1 MEKIIV
7 AIVLAATMIASGAP
21 VASYATPK
29 EVEKAAEQFKKDH
42 PGTRFAEVRKTPV
55 EGLYEVTGSDYLLY
69 YFPKTS
75 HVMFGALFS
84 KDGANLTELRLAEL
98 NKAKLRKLPLEKAI
112 KIGNG
117 KNVIIEI
124 SDPDCPFCRKASE
137 FLATKK
143 DATRYVFL
151 MPLAQLHP
159 KAEIKAKHILC
170 SGDRAKAY
178 EEAMAGRLDSI
189 ELSACGDE
197 SVGNLLEEHKNA
209 ASSLGVVGTPVFYVN
224 GIRVD
229 GADIARIAGI
239 LDAAASGKKLKG
251 KE

>member
-1 MEKIIV
+1 MKKIFL
-7 AIVLAATMIASGAP
+7 AIALAATVIALGAPASSGAQEE
-21 VASYATPK
+21 S
-29 EVEKAAEQFKKDH
+29 EKAAEQFKKDY

-55 EGLYEVTGSDYLLY
+55 EGLYEISGGDYLLY

-75 HVMFGALFS
+75 HVLFGALFS

-98 NKAKLRKLPLEKAI
+98 NKAKLGKLPLEKAI

-124 SDPDCPFCRKASE
+124 SDPDCPFCRKASA
-137 FLATKK
+137 FLATRK

-151 MPLAQLHP
+151 MPIAQLHQ
-159 KAEIKAKHILC
+159 KAEIKARHILC

-189 ELSACGDE
+189 ELSACRDE
-197 SVGNLLEEHKNA
+197 AAGKLLEEHKNV
-209 ASSLGVVGTPVFYVN
+209 ASSLGVAGTPVFYVN

-229 GADIARIAGI
+229 GADIARIAHI
-239 LDAAASGKKLKG
+239 LDATSSAKK
-251 KE
+251 